1 MSCGSDEYGLPIF
14 IFPENR
20 KGEQIRISINEYMGH
35 EYIDIRLFFK
45 SDGEHKPTKK
55 GITLKK
61 DQYPFLLQGVLEL
74 GETLGF
80 DPLGTEEE
88 G

>member
-1 MSCGSDEYGLPIF
+1 MTNGDEYGLPIY
-14 IFPENR
+14 IFPENK
-20 KGEQIRISINEYMGH
+20 KGERIQIGLNEYRGH
-35 EYIDIRLFFK
+35 EYIDIRLFYN
-45 SDGEHKPTKK
+45 SDGEHKPTPK

-61 DQYPFLLQGVLEL
+61 DQYHLLLQGVLEL